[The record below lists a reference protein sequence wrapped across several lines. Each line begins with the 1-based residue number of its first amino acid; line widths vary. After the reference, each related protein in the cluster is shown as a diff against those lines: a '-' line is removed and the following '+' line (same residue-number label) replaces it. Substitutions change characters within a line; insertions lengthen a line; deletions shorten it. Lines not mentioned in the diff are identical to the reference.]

1 MNANQI
7 VPAIKPARETN
18 IGRSWEVSIK
28 PFINCFNEA
37 LFPEGKKT
45 SREEDID
52 RKVKLKIIPTTINFL
67 LIFLFFL

>member
-7 VPAIKPARETN
+7 VPTIKPARETN
-18 IGRSWEVSIK
+18 IGISREVSIK

-45 SREEDID
+45 SSEDDTD
-52 RKVKLKIIPTTINFL
+52 RKVKLKIIPTIINFL